1 MKKELVYLY
10 GQEELDAIKY
20 LQTQDVLAQ
29 RIAFMNNR
37 VGRANL
43 GMSSRKFSVQ
53 KTWWNE
59 GTYYYAFDMYTLFM
73 SASGKL
79 FTRNVNQAGMS
90 YIPED
95 KHTVKLWGKTKLS
108 DLPTEIVYAMLKS
121 VGAEWTLEKQPDASQ
136 YAYPMLHRM
145 IMNKGLFQRILKGRI
160 TNGEDLVRAWL
171 KVDTRWRELKI
182 SHRAK
187 TVLTLIRRDELD
199 MNELI
204 DFLSI
209 VNNVEATLDMLLQ
222 GKKLRQHVN
231 LSRNRVADFEWFY
244 LNENI
249 RRDMCKELIIL
260 DRKINSTWSAK
271 RLSAMHTE
279 MSRELLDLEVA
290 TMERIDHGYATPCP
304 VLPGMEL
311 IDNNIRLYAEGREMS
326 HCIYSYLDRAQRR
339 DVVHFH
345 CTFGE
350 TPFSLAVEYSNYH
363 NTWVLQQM
371 FGKFNSNCTEDQR
384 AIVGHWLYEEPVQQW
399 LTNERDLVRS
409 NGNVEDYDPLPF

>member
-20 LQTQDVLAQ
+20 LQTQDVLTQ

-79 FTRNVNQAGMS
+79 FTRSVNQAGMS
-90 YIPED
+90 YTPDD
-95 KHTVKLWGKTKLS
+95 KHAVKLWGKTKLS
-108 DLPTEIVYAMLKS
+108 DLPNELVYSMLKS
-121 VGAEWTLEKQPDASQ
+121 VGAEWTLEKRDNDSPYS
-136 YAYPMLHRM
+136 YPIMHRM

-187 TVLTLIRRDELD
+187 TVLTLLRRDID
-199 MNELI
+199 MHELI

-222 GKKLRQHVN
+222 GKKLRQY
-231 LSRNRVADFEWFY
+231 LATSRNRVADFEWFY
-244 LNENI
+244 LDENI
-249 RRDMCKELIIL
+249 KRDMRKELIIL
-260 DRKINSTWSAK
+260 DRKINSTWSHK

-279 MSRELLDLEVA
+279 MSRELLDLEVQ
-290 TMERIDHGYATPCP
+290 TMERKEYGYTTPCP
-304 VLPGMEL
+304 VAPGMEL
-311 IDNNIRLYAEGREMS
+311 IQDNIRLYSEGRTMN
-326 HCIYSYLDRAQRR
+326 HCIYSYLDRAERR

-345 CTFGE
+345 CIFGE
-350 TPFSLAVEYSNYH
+350 EPFSLAVEYSGYRNK
-363 NTWVLQQM
+363 WVVQQM
-371 FGKFNSNCTEDQR
+371 FGKHNKSCSREQQ
-384 AIVGHWLYEEPVQQW
+384 AIVDHWLYEDAVQQW
-399 LTNERDLVRS
+399 LDNERAVVSKPEL
-409 NGNVEDYDPLPF
+409 EDFGFDPLPF